1 MHFIHLNARSLL
13 PKISELRYLAN
24 KQKTAAIISVTE
36 TWLDSSV
43 TNSEIKIEGYNIV
56 RRDINRHGGG
66 VCTYIHERYAFYT
79 KEIEQTNTEEESIY
93 GLRYIYQKQSQLSLV
108 PVIVRLT
115 RANMS
120 NCLKRHSHNSDQIVK
135 SLYWETSISASTKR
149 PTLCIKHMT

>member
-24 KQKTAAIISVTE
+24 KTTAAITSVTE

-56 RRDINRHGGG
+56 RRDRIAMG
-66 VCTYIHERYAFYT
+66 VVSVHTYMRDMPLPLRKSNKLT
-79 KEIEQTNTEEESIY
+79 KRSNPY
-93 GLRYIYQKQSQLSLV
+93 GLRYIYQKQSRLSLV
-108 PVIVRLT
+108 PVVVRLT
-115 RANMS
+115 RAKLS
-120 NCLKRHSHNSDQIVK
+120 TCLKGHSHNSDQIVK

-149 PTLCIKHMT
+149 PTLCIKYMT